1 MTRSRVTSSRR
12 RAVEIIT
19 MLTISPSTPTA
30 ISIQPMVAHSTVVL
44 PMVES
49 STTPNARIAPSAIKT
64 IDVPIPML
72 SCLLRSPLGLLE
84 AAAAEEAEQQ
94 ENEHDDDDDPD
105 DPRHKKRH
113 SKPPTRS
120 NDYVSRNTRRASPTN
135 ATSGRCAGRDTA
147 GLPPA

>member
-1 MTRSRVTSSRR
+1 
-12 RAVEIIT
+12 
-19 MLTISPSTPTA
+19 
-30 ISIQPMVAHSTVVL
+30 
-44 PMVES
+44 
-49 STTPNARIAPSAIKT
+49 
-64 IDVPIPML
+64 
-72 SCLLRSPLGLLE
+72 
-84 AAAAEEAEQQ
+84 AEEAEQQ

-147 GLPPA
+147 GLPPAPDRPARRGDARRGGCDRSTHTERIPRARAWFPPVRPRRCATNARAANSGANGSSRGVALAPELDRDCERHTERNVKTADLTRGSES